1 MRNNGRHTYKRG
13 DVVYVDHLHTDKSN
27 LIRYDPHPDKDGRT
41 WCRVEGKARRML
53 ILRRC
58 WRLLVDTAHT
68 DEPSDPKRCVWY
80 RVETQVAYWVL
91 SLQSEAP
98 PGQHEPLR
106 IEVDRGKTSYVVHA
120 PLCYPAK
127 SVSHGPNQ
135 HVHSVEDWMLGEIE
149 KAVGLHKLGLP
160 DNYRA

>member
-1 MRNNGRHTYKRG
+1 MNSNGRTYGRG
-13 DVVYVDHLHTDKSN
+13 DVVYIHHLHADNQK
-27 LIRYDPHPDKDGRT
+27 LIQHDAYPDTDGRT

-53 ILRRC
+53 VLRRC

-68 DEPSDPKRCVWY
+68 DEPNDPKRCVWY

-91 SLQSEAP
+91 SLQSEPP

-106 IEVDRGKTSYVVHA
+106 IEVDRGKTSYVVHG
-120 PLCYPAK
+120 PLCYPAN
-127 SVSHGPNQ
+127 SVSHHPNQ
-135 HVHSVEDWMLGEIE
+135 RVHRVEAWVLGAIE